1 MYTKIFCGLLL
12 GSLLFFSVLSCKQTP
27 TTGNDPTSVNDS
39 SVVQSRIPTVDWAK
53 NATIYEINIRQF
65 SPEGTFKAVENQ
77 LTRLKE
83 LGVDILWFMPIHPI
97 SKENQRTLP
106 GNPYAVEDYK
116 AVNPDYGTL
125 ADFKALVK
133 QAHDLGMHV
142 IIDWV
147 PNHTGR
153 AHTWVKQHPD
163 WYTQINGKMSPPIDE
178 QGKVTDRP
186 DVFDLNYKNPELRSA
201 MMDAMKFWVRECDI
215 DGYRCEVAGYVPD
228 DFWSEVR
235 PKLDSIKTV
244 FMLAEWEDKPEH
256 FTECFNMNYSWST
269 YQLMKLIAKG
279 KRPASAL
286 DSLLAHNKERFPRG
300 YYQMQFTQNHDEN
313 AWVGTPT
320 ELFGNGVDAFTV
332 LAFTFDGMPL
342 VYNGMESNLSKRLKF
357 YEKDPIYWGNYS
369 KTDFYKTLLT
379 LKHRNQA
386 LWNGLA
392 GGPLIKIP
400 TEKDDKV
407 YAFYRQQ
414 ENDRVI
420 VIVNLSPTP
429 QTIRLN
435 GDGFEGVYTEV
446 FSRQPAELR
455 NSLTFALKPWE
466 YKVYTN

>member
-1 MYTKIFCGLLL
+1 MYSTIFCTLVAGGLFCL
-12 GSLLFFSVLSCKQTP
+12 SVLSCKQTP
-27 TTGNDPTSVNDS
+27 ATSNEPTTASDS
-39 SVVQSRIPTVDWAK
+39 TAAQRAIPSVDWAK
-53 NATIYEINIRQF
+53 NATIYEVNVRQF
-65 SPEGTFKAVENQ
+65 SPEGTFKAVEQQ

-83 LGVDILWFMPIHPI
+83 LGVDILWVMPIHPI
-97 SKENQRTLP
+97 SKENQQTLP

-116 AVNPDYGTL
+116 AVNPEYGTM

-163 WYTQINGKMSPPIDE
+163 WYTQINKKMSPPIDE
-178 QGKVTDRP
+178 RGKVTDRP

-201 MMDAMKFWVRECDI
+201 MIDAMQFWVRECDI

-228 DFWSEVR
+228 DFWAEVR
-235 PKLDSIKTV
+235 PKLDSLKPV
-244 FMLAEWEDKPEH
+244 FMLAEWEENPEH
-256 FTECFNMNYSWST
+256 FRECFNMNYGWST
-269 YQLMKLIAKG
+269 YQLLKLIAKG
-279 KRPASAL
+279 KRPATAI
-286 DSLLAHNKERFPRG
+286 DSLLAHNQKRFPHG

-313 AWVGTPT
+313 AWAGTGP
-320 ELFGNGVDAFTV
+320 ELFGNGTDAFTV
-332 LAFTFDGMPL
+332 LAYTFDGMPMM
-342 VYNGMESNLSKRLKF
+342 YNGMESNLSKRLKF
-357 YEKDPIYWGNYS
+357 YEKDPIYWGNYG

-379 LKHRNQA
+379 LKHRNRA

-392 GGPLIKIP
+392 GGRLIKIP

-407 YAFYRQQ
+407 YAFFRQQ
-414 ENDRVI
+414 ENDRVV

-446 FSRQPAELR
+446 FSRQPTELR